1 MRNTLICLL
10 LCFSFLGCATATS
23 QKERKEGSSRVVDN
37 KRSGPVIRTDSR
49 VALYVTAKG
58 TELREI
64 KPEVTEDH
72 DALFTMANRFFD
84 LNRYEDAKKL
94 YEQVAQKAPAHQ
106 MVPFCHYNLGLINM
120 KTLNWEPAVSHFL
133 TAYRTLAKKDDKK
146 DALVLYLESL
156 KKAAKWE
163 TLLADANSALNENP
177 YQIDLGDETTQE
189 ISLRS
194 AEAMIMQGKL
204 EEGRRLAEYWITEIR
219 RGVPREDLLFVPN
232 FSLAFYVIG
241 KSFVY
246 EFGTIKLDDKLETLA
261 AKCQKIIDAQAQFLK
276 AINVGVIFWTNAA
289 AFEIAKLYMDLY
301 AEMDAQQ
308 MPQELSDEE
317 KHVYQCEVW
326 NKISN
331 LLKKSRKTLT
341 KSIDAAKRINEDNEY
356 TAMSFAMVADIDRI
370 YDAKESQC
378 ADIKAIE
385 KAAAEP
391 APAPANPVKTG
402 K

>member
-1 MRNTLICLL
+1 MRNALILLFLCLAAG
-10 LCFSFLGCATATS
+10 GCATVA
-23 QKERKEGSSRVVDN
+23 
-37 KRSGPVIRTDSR
+37 PVAETEKQPPASADGRHAVQRIGSR

-64 KPEVTEDH
+64 EPEAKEDH
-72 DALFTMANRFFD
+72 DALFTMANKFFD

-94 YEQVAQKAPAHQ
+94 YEQVAQKAPDHP
-106 MVPFCHYNLGLINM
+106 MVSFCHYNLGLINM
-120 KTLNWEPAVSHFL
+120 KTLNWEPAAGHFL
-133 TAYRTLAKKDDKK
+133 TAYRTLAKKEDKK

-163 TLLADANSALNENP
+163 TLLADANTALNENP
-177 YQIDLGDETTQE
+177 YQLDFGDETTQE

-204 EEGRRLAEYWITEIR
+204 EEGRRLAEYWISEIR
-219 RGVPREDLLFVPN
+219 KTTPREEQLFIPN
-232 FSLAFYVIG
+232 LSLAFYVIG

-246 EFGTIKLDDKLETLA
+246 EFGTIKLDEKIETLA
-261 AKCQKIIDAQAQFLK
+261 AKCQKIIDAQTQFLK

-308 MPQELSDEE
+308 VPQELSDEE

-341 KSIDAAKRINEDNEY
+341 KSIEAAKRINEDNEY
-356 TAMSFAMVADIDRI
+356 TTMSFAMVADIDRI

-385 KAAAEP
+385 KAAE
-391 APAPANPVKTG
+391 K
-402 K
+402 KK

>member
-1 MRNTLICLL
+1 MIRDCFVLFCFILL
-10 LCFSFLGCATATS
+10 WAGCATVALP
-23 QKERKEGSSRVVDN
+23 EDREGRSPIPVVE
-37 KRSGPVIRTDSR
+37 KRSDPVPTGSR

-64 KPEVTEDH
+64 EPQAQEDH
-72 DALFTMANRFFD
+72 DAIFSMANRFFD

-94 YEQVAQKAPAHQ
+94 YEQVAQKVPEHP

-120 KTLNWEPAVSHFL
+120 KTLNWEPAAAHFL
-133 TAYRTLAKKDDKK
+133 TAYRALAKKEDKK

-163 TLLADANSALNENP
+163 TLLADANTALNENP
-177 YQIDLGDETTQE
+177 YQIDFGDETTQE

-194 AEAMIMQGKL
+194 AEAMTMQGKL
-204 EEGRRLAEYWITEIR
+204 EEGRRLAEYWISEIR
-219 RGVPREDLLFVPN
+219 RGIPREEQLFIPN
-232 FSLAFYVIG
+232 LSLAFYVIG

-246 EFGTIKLDDKLETLA
+246 EFGTIKLDDKIETLA
-261 AKCQKIIDAQAQFLK
+261 AKCQKIIDAQTQFLK
-276 AINVGVIFWTNAA
+276 AINIGVIFWTNAA

-301 AEMDAQQ
+301 AEMAAQPV
-308 MPQELSDEE
+308 PQELSDEE
-317 KHVYQCEVW
+317 KHVYECEVW
-326 NKISN
+326 NKIAN

-378 ADIKAIE
+378 ADIKATE
-385 KAAAEP
+385 KVVE
-391 APAPANPVKTG
+391 G
-402 K
+402 KRQ